1 VGKEGRFTGAEGL
14 ELAYFEVGDPA
25 GSPILYHHGTPGSR
39 LEHHPNERV
48 YLDRRIRWIAY
59 DRPGY
64 GRSGRD
70 PGRRVASAAAY
81 AEALADHLGLE
92 RFSLMGVSGGGPH
105 TLACAALLP
114 GRVTRAAVLVGA
126 ALSDD
131 PDFDFLAGMADVNLE
146 EFGAALEGEAAITA
160 ILDPQVETIRKEPDE
175 LLDALASELPA
186 PDQAML
192 ARPEVR
198 AIVRDS
204 FVESVRQGSGGWVD
218 DDLAFAEAWG
228 FELADVR
235 TEVRLWQGDLDV
247 LVPRSHGE
255 YLAAHLPHAEFEL
268 VPEAGHI
275 LLDHWPTALD
285 WLLGGAQAPR

>member
-1 VGKEGRFTGAEGL
+1 VGKEGSFTRADGL
-14 ELAYFEVGDPA
+14 ELAYLEVGDPA

-39 LEHHPNERV
+39 LEHHPDERV
-48 YLDRRIRWIAY
+48 YLDRGIRWIAY

-70 PGRRVASAAAY
+70 RGRRVASAAVY
-81 AEALADHLGLE
+81 AEGLADHLGLE
-92 RFSLMGVSGGGPH
+92 RFGLMGVSGGGPH

-126 ALSDD
+126 APSDASG
-131 PDFDFLAGMADVNLE
+131 FDFLAGMAEVNLE
-146 EFGAALEGEAAITA
+146 EFGAALEGEEAITA
-160 ILDPQVETIRKEPDE
+160 ILDPQVETIRKEPDA

-218 DDLAFAEAWG
+218 DDLAFAKAWG
-228 FELADVR
+228 FELAGVP

-247 LVPRSHGE
+247 LVPRSHAE
-255 YLAAHLPHAEFEL
+255 YLAAHLPCAEFEL
-268 VPEAGHI
+268 VPEAGHL